1 MGLFKNIIKIKPD
14 YFIHGDDWNFNG
26 QIGLKYNAVKA
37 LKKYGGK
44 LIEIEHTQNISSEKL
59 RSNTIGVGTTPDIR
73 KSKLRRLLETGKS

>member
-1 MGLFKNIIKIKPD
+1 MGLFKKYYKIKPD

-44 LIEIEHTQNISSEKL
+44 LIEIEHTQNISSEIEVKHY
-59 RSNTIGVGTTPDIR
+59 RCWNYTRYS
-73 KSKLRRLLETGKS
+73 